1 MSIIYKKAAFAV
13 MLVCLYTGLLF
24 SQEKSKGINFD
35 PLTFDN
41 AVVKAKNESKL
52 IFIDCYADWCGPCKV
67 LDRDYF
73 TNEKVGDFY
82 NQNFVNLKMNMEKE
96 EGLKL
101 LKRYPVG
108 SYPTMLFINPHSLD
122 VVYKLV
128 GVGGDIEWLINGGKS
143 AIHPNQNLA
152 SLKEFYN
159 NNSSDVAA
167 VKAYM
172 TGLATSHFNKEKDE
186 VLSSY
191 LSNVPKESLY
201 NNDNWDII
209 NSFVNSTHNSNFI
222 FLLDNADGYKGVV
235 DKAVVDKKIDDLFR
249 TTTLSYIHRKRVP
262 DDQFA
267 QESFN
272 RHKSLLE
279 KYGSTNAAYY
289 LAQLRMIDMVQHDN
303 YLGMLSEMDKSLKSE
318 SVVDNSNK
326 MYFIWLNLAY
336 LFNCGDEEAI
346 DEGLKWV
353 EHIKP
358 TDERGMDNW
367 LSLKKRLTDAKD
379 NNDSIGATDG
389 VAASIMELLNK

>member
-1 MSIIYKKAAFAV
+1 MSVIYKKTAFAV
-13 MLVCLYTGLLF
+13 MLVCLSTGLLF
-24 SQEKSKGINFD
+24 SQENSRGINFD

-41 AVVKAKNESKL
+41 AVVKAKSEGKL

-67 LDRDYF
+67 LDRDFF
-73 TNEKVGDFY
+73 TDEKVGDFY

-101 LKRYPVG
+101 LKRYNVG
-108 SYPTMLFINPHSLD
+108 AYPTMLFINPHTLD
-122 VVYKLV
+122 VIYRLV
-128 GVGGDIEWLINGGKS
+128 GVGKDVDWLIDGGKS
-143 AIHPNQNLA
+143 ALDPKQNLA
-152 SLKEFYN
+152 SLKEYFN
-159 NNSSDVAA
+159 NNSSDAA
-167 VKAYM
+167 AAKAYM

-249 TTTLSYIHRKRVP
+249 TTTLSFIHRKRVA

-289 LAQLRMIDMVQHDN
+289 LAQLRMIDKVQQGN
-303 YLGMLSEMDKSLKSE
+303 YIGMLSEMDKSLNSE
-318 SVVDNSNK
+318 GVVAKKDEI
-326 MYFIWLNLAY
+326 YFIWLNLAY
-336 LFNCGDEEAI
+336 LFDCGDMEAI

-353 EHIKP
+353 EQIKP
-358 TDERGMDNW
+358 ADERGMEYW
-367 LSLKKRLTDAKD
+367 LGLKKRLTSAKD
-379 NNDSIGATDG
+379 GNYSESATEGA
-389 VAASIMELLNK
+389 AAILREKLFK